1 MCRSSLFY
9 CYMAFLVLSTKGNK
23 FYRQNLVSHIKVRVP
38 SKPTI
43 IKSDSEQNNV
53 DISNRKQNQS
63 KLFSQNFQIYGKI
76 VRANVIHPLQQ
87 FGPLAMCKTGSVKK
101 IKWCDSQHWVCQDRH
116 LKDLPLLIHV
126 IYLKKIFQL
135 SWHCIF
141 EYKGIW
147 VWHTMCPK

>member
-1 MCRSSLFY
+1 
-9 CYMAFLVLSTKGNK
+9 MAFLVLSTKGNK
-23 FYRQNLVSHIKVRVP
+23 FYRQNFVSHIKVRVP

-53 DISNRKQNQS
+53 DTSNRKQNQS

-87 FGPLAMCKTGSVKK
+87 FGTLAMCKTGSVKK